1 MEHRC
6 TDRYSSDLKIL
17 IHKHGLPT
25 AIGRIRNGG
34 RSGVFVE
41 TDFADIDCEHQVT
54 LELMVNR
61 NTGKQSIQLKAI
73 VIHKAAG
80 GFGAELDIDNYE
92 QADVFIKILRGQQT
106 QVTQPT
112 RSFAKT
118 VNG

>member
-1 MEHRC
+1 MEHRY

-41 TDFADIDCEHQVT
+41 TDFADIDCEHQLT

-61 NTGKQSIQLKAI
+61 NSGKQTLQLKAI
-73 VIHKAAG
+73 VIHKTAR
-80 GFGAELDIDNYE
+80 GFGAELDIDTYE
-92 QADVFIKILRGQQT
+92 QTEVFINILRGQQS
-106 QVTQPT
+106 QVAQQA
-112 RSFAKT
+112 RNFAKT